1 MAMASLTY
9 FSDAGFGSFVDKTLL
24 PYTDTNEAK
33 LQRPCADKNEPCQPA
48 FGFQHVL
55 SLTKDGEMFSKM
67 VAQQHISGNLDPP
80 EGSLD
85 AIMQVAVCVVR
96 LRTLHITCIRGTN
109 LFWQPYYLLMRTA
122 SSTLCTKECEL
133 YVMLSETCLNP

>member
-1 MAMASLTY
+1 MASLTN

-55 SLTKDGEMFSKM
+55 SLTQDGSKFRDM
-67 VAQQHISGNLDPP
+67 VAKQHISGNLDPP

-85 AIMQVAVCVVR
+85 AIMQAAVCMVR
-96 LRTLHITCIRGTN
+96 LRTLHTTCISSTN
-109 LFWQPYYLLMRTA
+109 LFWQPH
-122 SSTLCTKECEL
+122 
-133 YVMLSETCLNP
+133 